1 MPFTIRYASWNDV
14 QLEKFTA
21 IKVNVPIDDAR
32 FAMPPQQQRPGPGR
46 RAQVSIR

>member
-32 FAMPPQQQRPGPGR
+32 FAMPPQQQGPGPGR